1 MVEAATAW
9 VYVPDG
15 APTAITDE
23 YALVGYP
30 DTFAMPTQVARLR
43 SRATPAELVDEVEQ
57 VAAGWG
63 RTELAWWIDAGT
75 TPIGLESYLQVQ
87 GATLAETVTV
97 LAVDLTRPPPAF
109 EVPSGVVARVA
120 DDRAA
125 LRTFGAVTAEGW
137 EHGGPGEPDL
147 DRWLAEAGH
156 GHVRVVGLVDGEP
169 CATGGMTLVDDVAR
183 LWAGVTLPRYRGRG
197 AYRAVLAER
206 LRVAR
211 ERGATIGLV
220 KGRVSTSAPILRRL
234 GFDVFDDERA
244 YRRPVGG

>member
-15 APTAITDE
+15 APTAITDR

-30 DTFAMPTQVARLR
+30 DTFAIPTQVARLR
-43 SRATPAELVDEVEQ
+43 STAGPADLVAEVEA

-63 RTELAWWIDAGT
+63 RSEIAWWIDAGT
-75 TPIGLESYLQVQ
+75 TPVDLESHLLAR

-97 LAVDLTRPPPAF
+97 LAVDLTRPLPAF
-109 EVPSGVVARVA
+109 DVPAGVVARVA
-120 DDRAA
+120 TDREA
-125 LRTFGAVTAEGW
+125 LRTFGAVNAEGW
-137 EHGGPGEPDL
+137 EHGEPAAPDL
-147 DRWLAEAGH
+147 DRWLAEAEH
-156 GHVRVVGLVDGEP
+156 GHVRVVAEVDGVA
-169 CATGGMTLVDDVAR
+169 CATGGMTLVGAVAR

-211 ERGATIGLV
+211 EHGAALGLV
-220 KGRVSTSAPILRRL
+220 KGRVETSAPILRRL
-234 GFDVFDDERA
+234 DFDAFDDERA
-244 YRRPVGG
+244 YLLRVTA